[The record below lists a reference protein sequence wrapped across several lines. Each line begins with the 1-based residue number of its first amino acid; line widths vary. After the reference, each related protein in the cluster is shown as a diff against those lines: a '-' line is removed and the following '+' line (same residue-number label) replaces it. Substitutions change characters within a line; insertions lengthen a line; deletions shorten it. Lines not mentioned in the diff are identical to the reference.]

1 MSVPKQTLA
10 SEAEVLVNRRK
21 SLTGTSSITTLR
33 EQRLMSK
40 AELAQVAG
48 VSLLTIN
55 LIEQGRTCRSETLHK
70 IIRALGYALA
80 DKERLCPDVAVFT
93 TKNYYS
99 A

>member
-10 SEAEVLVNRRK
+10 GEADVLVNRGK
-21 SLTGTSSITTLR
+21 MLTKTSSITTLR

-48 VSLLTIN
+48 VALLTIN
-55 LIEQGRTCRSETLHK
+55 LIEQGRTCRSQTLHK

-80 DKERLCPDVAVFT
+80 DKERICPDVAVFST
-93 TKNYYS
+93 RNYS

>member
-10 SEAEVLVNRRK
+10 GEADVMVNRGK
-21 SLTGTSSITTLR
+21 MLTKTSSITTLR

-55 LIEQGRTCRSETLHK
+55 LIEQGRTCRSQTLHK

-80 DKERLCPDVAVFT
+80 DKERICPDVAVFST
-93 TKNYYS
+93 INYS

>member
-10 SEAEVLVNRRK
+10 GEADVMVNRGK
-21 SLTGTSSITTLR
+21 MLTKTSSITTLR

-55 LIEQGRTCRSETLHK
+55 LIEQGRTCRSQTLHK

-80 DKERLCPDVAVFT
+80 DKERICPDVAVFST
-93 TKNYYS
+93 RNYS